1 MHRPKSPKWFIAC
14 LCALTATLALSP
26 VAVASPQEVIADW
39 NVDGF
44 IQGHYSIGD
53 LRNAPLLMQRL
64 DPARVGSFLVVVN
77 EKIDQDVLGIQ
88 TPAATQRPVVHAA
101 GRRPAHLVRRQRDR
115 GGAARRGRYRIGD
128 LPTHPPQRDPVA
140 QLAGR
145 VPKRARKR

>member
-1 MHRPKSPKWFIAC
+1 MRRPKSAKWFITC
-14 LCALTATLALSP
+14 LCALTATLALTP
-26 VAVASPQEVIADW
+26 AAVASPQEVIADW

-88 TPAATQRPVVHAA
+88 TPAETSGPSSTPPV
-101 GRRPAHLVRRQRDR
+101 
-115 GGAARRGRYRIGD
+115 GD
-128 LPTHPPQRDPVA
+128 LPTWFVA
-140 QLAGR
+140 SAIGAALLAAGGIGSAIYR
-145 VPKRARKR
+145 RTRRSEIP

>member
-1 MHRPKSPKWFIAC
+1 MRRPNSPKWFITC
-14 LCALTATLALSP
+14 LCALTATLALTP
-26 VAVASPQEVIADW
+26 AAVASPQEVIADW

-88 TPAATQRPVVHAA
+88 TPAETSGPSSTPPV
-101 GRRPAHLVRRQRDR
+101 
-115 GGAARRGRYRIGD
+115 GD
-128 LPTHPPQRDPVA
+128 LPTWFVA
-140 QLAGR
+140 SAIGAALLAAGGIGSAIYR
-145 VPKRARKR
+145 RTRRSEIP

>member
-1 MHRPKSPKWFIAC
+1 VRRPKSSKWCIAC

-64 DPARVGSFLVVVN
+64 DPARVGPFLVVVN
-77 EKIDQDVLGIQ
+77 EKIDQDVLGIDPPGETGGPSS
-88 TPAATQRPVVHAA
+88 TPPV
-101 GRRPAHLVRRQRDR
+101 
-115 GGAARRGRYRIGD
+115 GD
-128 LPTHPPQRDPVA
+128 LPTWLVA
-140 QLAGR
+140 SAFGAALVAAGGVGSAIYR
-145 VPKRARKR
+145 RTRRSEIP

>member
-1 MHRPKSPKWFIAC
+1 MRRPKSPKWLTAC
-14 LCALTATLALSP
+14 TCALIATLGLSP

-77 EKIDQDVLGIQ
+77 QKIDQDVLGIQ
-88 TPAATQRPVVHAA
+88 TPPAASGPSSTPPV
-101 GRRPAHLVRRQRDR
+101 
-115 GGAARRGRYRIGD
+115 GD
-128 LPTHPPQRDPVA
+128 LPTWFVA
-140 QLAGR
+140 GAIGAALLAAGGLGSAIYLR
-145 VPKRARKR
+145 SRRSESP

>member
-26 VAVASPQEVIADW
+26 VAAASPQEVIADW

-77 EKIDQDVLGIQ
+77 EKIKHDFLGID
-88 TPAATQRPVVHAA
+88 TPAATSGPSSTPPV
-101 GRRPAHLVRRQRDR
+101 
-115 GGAARRGRYRIGD
+115 GD
-128 LPTHPPQRDPVA
+128 LPTWFVA
-140 QLAGR
+140 SAIGAALLAAAGVGSAIYR
-145 VPKRARKR
+145 RTRRSEIP

>member
-1 MHRPKSPKWFIAC
+1 MRRPKSPKWCIAC
-14 LCALTATLALSP
+14 LCVLTATLGLSP

-88 TPAATQRPVVHAA
+88 TPAETSGPSSTPPV
-101 GRRPAHLVRRQRDR
+101 
-115 GGAARRGRYRIGD
+115 GD
-128 LPTHPPQRDPVA
+128 LPTWFVA
-140 QLAGR
+140 SAIGAALLAAGGIGSAIYR
-145 VPKRARKR
+145 RTRRSEMP